1 MQHVIFG
8 GAGGVGSALA
18 RRLADRG
25 EKTFLIGRNE
35 EKLARRAEELGAAY
49 AVGDVTDQGSVEAA
63 LAAVEGEIGGIAYA
77 VGTIGL
83 KPLSRVTRDDM
94 VHAFDVNVMG
104 ALYALQ
110 AARNQLAD
118 GSGVVLFSSVAAQ
131 RGFNNHV
138 AVASAKGALEAV
150 CRTLAAELAPKTRV
164 NAIAMSLTDTPL
176 AEELTANDKIKQGVA
191 RAHPMRRIG
200 QPDEVAALAA
210 HLLSED
216 AAWMTGAVVNV
227 DGGRANLA

>member
-1 MQHVIFG
+1 MQYVIFG

-18 RRLADRG
+18 RRLTERG
-25 EKTFLIGRNE
+25 ENVFLIGRNE
-35 EKLARRAEELGAAY
+35 EKLAQCAEELDAAY
-49 AVGDVTDQGSVEAA
+49 AVGDVTDPGSIEAA
-63 LAAVEGEIGGIAYA
+63 LAAVDGGIGGIAYA

-94 VHAFDVNVMG
+94 VHAFDVNVVG
-104 ALYALQ
+104 VLYALQ
-110 AARNQLAD
+110 AARDRLAD
-118 GSGVVLFSSVAAQ
+118 GSSVILFSSVAAQ

-138 AVASAKGALEAV
+138 AVAGAKGALEAV

-191 RAHPMRRIG
+191 RAHPLRRIG
-200 QPDEVAALAA
+200 KPDEVAALAA
-210 HLLSED
+210 HLLSSD
-216 AAWMTGAVVNV
+216 SAWMTGAVVNL
-227 DGGRANLA
+227 DGGRASLA